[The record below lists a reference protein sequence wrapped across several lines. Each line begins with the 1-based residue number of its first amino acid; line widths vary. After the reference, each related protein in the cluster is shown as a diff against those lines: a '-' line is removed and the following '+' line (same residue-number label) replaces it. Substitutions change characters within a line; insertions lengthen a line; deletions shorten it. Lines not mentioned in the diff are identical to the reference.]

1 VGPVD
6 ITTIG
11 VSCDNSVFV
20 LVGEQGKASRAC
32 VAARDRSGVPTI
44 FHISH
49 MGAHGKTPASTL
61 FAASHN
67 NRWHCGRQADS
78 TVRLRGTVLSCTTA
92 PIILHLAANPTKA
105 RKGMEGLEGVDGA

>member
-1 VGPVD
+1 MGPVD

-20 LVGEQGKASRAC
+20 LVGEQGKASRGLRCGEGSIRGAHY
-32 VAARDRSGVPTI
+32 

-61 FAASHN
+61 FAVSHN

-78 TVRLRGTVLSCTTA
+78 TVRLRGYCTVLYHGTNN
-92 PIILHLAANPTKA
+92 LASGCQPNQKLE
-105 RKGMEGLEGVDGA
+105 RGWKG